1 MNLVNGNS
9 QILVILDLFLNPNK
23 VWKLGPVQ
31 FRPGVP
37 GVDTATYLL
46 SFYLTANKTAD
57 PHIRYLHFVFI
68 VYGYF
73 QSLLGFIAG
82 LVLARTTQGTTYAQI
97 NKEAEEEET
106 LIDNS

>member
-1 MNLVNGNS
+1 MAFTS
-9 QILVILDLFLNPNK
+9 PFWLDFSIGVAFLII
-23 VWKLGPVQ
+23 
-31 FRPGVP
+31 
-37 GVDTATYLL
+37 DTATYLL